1 MTEYLKLIQKQE
13 RVILKMSEGPKETP
27 YPIFQIGFN
36 KCDRLLI
43 FDIERDSVDKFIEFF
58 KDIDLD
64 KSKWEQNNKT

>member
-1 MTEYLKLIQKQE
+1 M
-13 RVILKMSEGPKETP
+13 
-27 YPIFQIGFN
+27 
-36 KCDRLLI
+36 I